1 VTGNSGGCKKVSG
14 SKIIIFFGLV
24 AAYWDR
30 LAPSVFAGS
39 YAAIGC
45 VLSQSVHKLFKS
57 YPQKKEIR
65 LAFLFFY
72 ENPPKTSKLL
82 ICMVFIFVEPE
93 INVWITI
100 HRCRG
105 VADY

>member
-1 VTGNSGGCKKVSG
+1 
-14 SKIIIFFGLV
+14 V

-30 LAPSVFAGS
+30 LYCCLFTGLDEALGR
-39 YAAIGC
+39 
-45 VLSQSVHKLFKS
+45 VLPQSIHKLSKS
-57 YPQKKEIR
+57 YPQENKNTACFFI
-65 LAFLFFY
+65 FY
-72 ENPPKTSKLL
+72 ENPPKTSKSL